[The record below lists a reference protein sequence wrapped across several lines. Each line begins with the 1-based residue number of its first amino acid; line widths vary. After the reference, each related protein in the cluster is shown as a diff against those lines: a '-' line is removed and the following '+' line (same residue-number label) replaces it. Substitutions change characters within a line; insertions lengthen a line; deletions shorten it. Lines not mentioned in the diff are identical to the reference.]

1 MSSVKVKR
9 LKYQFHGCL
18 RDAPAPLRSP
28 CPPCGRHSSCPPP
41 PLSSCPPLSLTCR
54 IHGLMDEL
62 WRCKMAAQTMDG
74 RRTYQ
79 CSKRER
85 DRSNF
90 TLFYTKAQLAT
101 AVRNAHSLGFSA
113 IVEPGH
119 NCDFL
124 WNFQVERMYLRAESF
139 KWS

>member
-1 MSSVKVKR
+1 MAMQDGGSDD
-9 LKYQFHGCL
+9 GWT
-18 RDAPAPLRSP
+18 DDEAP
-28 CPPCGRHSSCPPP
+28 
-41 PLSSCPPLSLTCR
+41 
-54 IHGLMDEL
+54 MQQE
-62 WRCKMAAQTMDG
+62 
-74 RRTYQ
+74 
-79 CSKRER
+79 REG

-113 IVEPGH
+113 IVKPGH

-124 WNFQVERMYLRAESF
+124 WNFQVERIYLRAESF